1 MQEDGSSGSANVL
14 NTGRIRAAKK
24 TLDAKNVPPGDI
36 CLLVHANSLSN
47 LLGKT
52 SVQSSDFNSI
62 KALVNGD
69 LNTWLGFK
77 IITIG
82 DRDEGGL
89 AIDGSSDRVCY
100 AFHKSSVGV
109 GIGMHPTS
117 RIDWVAEK
125 TSWLVASMFSGGGIA
140 IDAAGI
146 VQITT
151 RA

>member
-1 MQEDGSSGSANVL
+1 M
-14 NTGRIRAAKK
+14 
-24 TLDAKNVPPGDI
+24 
-36 CLLVHANSLSN
+36 HANSLSN

-69 LNTWLGFK
+69 LDTWLGFK

-82 DRDEGGL
+82 DRPDEGGL
-89 AIDGSSDRVCY
+89 AIDGSSDRICY

-109 GIGMHPTS
+109 GIGMNQTS

-140 IDAAGI
+140 IDADGI
-146 VQITT
+146 VKITT
-151 RA
+151 RE